1 MYSNILQYF
10 KNHFLL
16 LFSSLETWLIDSG
29 VVWCW
34 IIRNLENLGFSP
46 SYTTKWLPWWLISKE
61 SACQCR
67 RQGFDPWVGKISWR
81 RKQQP
86 TPIFLPGKSHGQ
98 RSLVGYR
105 TWGCKRAGHNLVTN
119 QQQHIQRKMHR
130 VYEDF
135 GNEKSLAHIKETS
148 RCIFTIVKL
157 FPKLFMRL
165 KHSKDYFLN
174 VSVLENVK
182 RAKHVSCVSNQL
194 SLSDSF

>member
-86 TPIFLPGKSHGQ
+86 TPVFLPGKSHGQ
-98 RSLVGYR
+98 RSL
-105 TWGCKRAGHNLVTN
+105 TACSPWGQKRAARDWVTKQQQDSSTMLGHMVHGFWVLAMREFPFFVQELLVTFN
-119 QQQHIQRKMHR
+119 SYSFLILK
-130 VYEDF
+130 F
-135 GNEKSLAHIKETS
+135 FATWSLFEYT
-148 RCIFTIVKL
+148 C
-157 FPKLFMRL
+157 
-165 KHSKDYFLN
+165 Y
-174 VSVLENVK
+174 
-182 RAKHVSCVSNQL
+182 C
-194 SLSDSF
+194 